1 MTNIDQDI
9 LKAAELI
16 KKANKIVAL
25 TGAGISVESGIPDF
39 RGPSGLWKKYNP
51 EIASISFFLK
61 NPEEFWKFSLEVWKT
76 LKRAKPNPAHKA
88 LVELEKMGKLHC
100 IITQNIDGLHQK
112 AGSKK
117 VLEIHGSANWLICTS
132 CRARHPSEAVIKQ
145 LKSGMKVPICDLCG
159 GLLRPEAV
167 LFGDMLPQDVFSEAV
182 GEASTSDLML
192 IVGSSL
198 VVFPAAQLPIFAKKN
213 GAKIILINL
222 EKTWFDERADVTI
235 HGKAG
240 VILPKIVK
248 NLKKLLKNRR

>member
-1 MTNIDQDI
+1 MTNIDQNI
-9 LKAAELI
+9 IKAAKMIIE
-16 KKANKIVAL
+16 ANKIVAL

-51 EIASISFFLK
+51 EIASISFFQK
-61 NPEEFWKFSLEVWKT
+61 NPEEFWKFSLEIWKV

-88 LVELEKMGKLHC
+88 LAELEKMGKLRC
-100 IITQNIDGLHQK
+100 VITQNIDGLHQK

-132 CRARHPSEAVIKQ
+132 CRARHPSEMVVKQ
-145 LKSGMKVPICDLCG
+145 LKSGMTIPLCDLCG
-159 GLLRPEAV
+159 GLLRPDAV
-167 LFGDMLPQDVFSEAV
+167 LFGDMLPQDVFNEAV
-182 GEASTSDLML
+182 NEVSKSDLML

-198 VVFPAAQLPIFAKKN
+198 VVFPAAQLPSIAKKN

-222 EKTWFDERADVTI
+222 EKTWFDDKAEIVI

-240 VILPKIVK
+240 DILPKVVK
-248 NLKKLLKNRR
+248 NVKKLVKAK

>member
-1 MTNIDQDI
+1 MSNNDQNII
-9 LKAAELI
+9 KAAELI
-16 KKANKIVAL
+16 KEANKIVAL

-51 EIASISFFLK
+51 EIASSSFFQK

-88 LVELEKMGKLHC
+88 LAELEKIGKLQC

-117 VLEIHGSANWLICTS
+117 ILEIHGSANWLICTV
-132 CRARHPSEAVIKQ
+132 CRARHPSEKIIKQ
-145 LKSGMKVPICDLCG
+145 IKSGMKVPICDLCG
-159 GLLRPEAV
+159 GLLRPDAV

-182 GEASTSDLML
+182 DEASSSDLML
-192 IVGSSL
+192 VVGSSL
-198 VVFPAAQLPIFAKKN
+198 VVFPAAQLPIFAMKN
-213 GAKIILINL
+213 CARIILINL
-222 EKTWFDERADVTI
+222 EKTWFDERADIVI

-240 VILPKIVK
+240 DILPKIVK
-248 NLKKLLKNRR
+248 NLKKFLKSK